1 MKNSD
6 NLITNLVS
14 FVEILLDKMAN
25 KPVRLPPLPRLRV
38 KKPVSQTQANPC
50 VVVMSTLLNCWSSN
64 GEGAAE
70 CKQLESSLKE
80 CMEINVCIFI

>member
-1 MKNSD
+1 M
-6 NLITNLVS
+6 ITNLVS

>member
-1 MKNSD
+1 M
-6 NLITNLVS
+6 ITNLVS

-80 CMEINVCIFI
+80 CMEINVCISI

>member
-6 NLITNLVS
+6 NLITNLVT

>member
-6 NLITNLVS
+6 NLITNFVT

>member
-1 MKNSD
+1 M
-6 NLITNLVS
+6 ITNLVT